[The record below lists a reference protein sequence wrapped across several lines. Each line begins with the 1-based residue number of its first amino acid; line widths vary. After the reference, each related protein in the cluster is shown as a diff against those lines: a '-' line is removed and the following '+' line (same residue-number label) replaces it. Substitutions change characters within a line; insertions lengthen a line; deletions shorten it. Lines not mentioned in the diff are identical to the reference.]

1 MTILNNLNK
10 LLYAKSVERTPS
22 TTCSIYSKIS
32 DKKSTH
38 VTDRKSAYF
47 GFFICLLIIER
58 LRAGLLAQSAERGA
72 NNAKVVS
79 SILTQAKSN
88 RRVNFFSLMEF
99 GNMKRELLVI

>member
-1 MTILNNLNK
+1 M
-10 LLYAKSVERTPS
+10 
-22 TTCSIYSKIS
+22 
-32 DKKSTH
+32 
-38 VTDRKSAYF
+38 TDRKSAYF
-47 GFFICLLIIER
+47 RFFICLLIIER
-58 LRAGLLAQSAERGA
+58 LRAGLLAQWAERGA